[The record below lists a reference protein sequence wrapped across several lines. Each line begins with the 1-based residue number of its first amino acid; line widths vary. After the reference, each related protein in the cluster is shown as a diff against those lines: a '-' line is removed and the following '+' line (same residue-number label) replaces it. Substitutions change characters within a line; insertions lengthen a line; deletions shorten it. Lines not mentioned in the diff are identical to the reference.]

1 MKNLNDTRRCLFEK
15 LNKIDKPLI
24 RLIRKKKRKVTNS
37 QYCEADDMNTAD
49 STSIKMMTEYY
60 KQFYGNSRRAKL

>member
-1 MKNLNDTRRCLFEK
+1 MKNFNDTRRYLFEK
-15 LNKIDKPLI
+15 LNKIDKPLV

-37 QYCEADDMNTAD
+37 QYCEADDTNTTD
-49 STSIKMMTEYY
+49 STSIKMIREYY